1 LWDCLVNGI
10 VASYICPLTLRRY
23 ILTALGCKYSKK
35 STIHGH
41 CYIGS
46 RKLIIG
52 DGSYLNRGCWIDNI
66 QEHVIIGNNC
76 SIGYKVM
83 FLTTNHD
90 SSNYMKRGGPV
101 KASPIVVEHG
111 VWIGA
116 GAVILPGVVIKQGAI
131 IASGAVV
138 TKECEANCI
147 YAGVPAKKIKEL

>member
-1 LWDCLVNGI
+1 
-10 VASYICPLTLRRY
+10 
-23 ILTALGCKYSKK
+23 
-35 STIHGH
+35 
-41 CYIGS
+41 
-46 RKLIIG
+46 
-52 DGSYLNRGCWIDNI
+52 
-66 QEHVIIGNNC
+66 
-76 SIGYKVM
+76 
-83 FLTTNHD
+83 
-90 SSNYMKRGGPV
+90 MKRGGPV